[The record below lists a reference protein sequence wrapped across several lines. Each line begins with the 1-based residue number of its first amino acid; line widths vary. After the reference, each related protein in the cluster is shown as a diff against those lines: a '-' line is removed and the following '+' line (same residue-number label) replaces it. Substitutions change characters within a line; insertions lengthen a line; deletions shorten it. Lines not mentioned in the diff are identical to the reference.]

1 MGFQPDEIAR
11 LRAAFARIA
20 RAVDRQAAAEGL
32 SPTQLIVL
40 GAVARAGSIG
50 VGELAEAEAINPTML
65 SRIIGKLVAADLLA
79 RRADGSDG
87 RAARVEITAA
97 GSRLHRRR
105 QQERT
110 KIFADHLA
118 DLPAE
123 TSDALL
129 EVLPV
134 LETLADHLNEK
145 VRI

>member
-1 MGFQPDEIAR
+1 VGFQPDDIAR
-11 LRAAFARIA
+11 LRAALARIA

-40 GAVARAGSIG
+40 AAVARAGSIG

-65 SRIIGKLVAADLLA
+65 SRIVGKLVAADLVA
-79 RRADGSDG
+79 RRTDTSDG
-87 RAARVEITAA
+87 RAARVEITPA
-97 GSRLHRRR
+97 GARLHKRR

-110 KIFADHLA
+110 KIFAKHLA

-129 EVLPV
+129 EVLPA
-134 LETLADHLNEK
+134 LESLADHLNEK